1 LSDRRHTVLRRLG
14 WFVALW
20 AGGVVTLAAAGYAL
34 RLFFGL

>member
-1 LSDRRHTVLRRLG
+1 LSEKRQTVLRRLG
-14 WFVALW
+14 WFVTLW